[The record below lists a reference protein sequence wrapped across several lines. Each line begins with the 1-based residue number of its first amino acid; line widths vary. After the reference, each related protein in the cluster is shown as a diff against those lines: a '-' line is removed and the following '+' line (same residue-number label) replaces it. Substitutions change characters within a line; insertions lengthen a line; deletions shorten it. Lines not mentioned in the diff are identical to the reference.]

1 MRVTANACHPFV
13 KFNLERNDDGNP
25 SAACRSALA
34 DATRLCPQRSRSY
47 DGIMGDT
54 RHAAR
59 RSDHNDGNAFDLTHD
74 PDNGI
79 DCNLFAKLALL
90 DRRVQYVIWNRKS
103 TTSILPC
110 LDGAPTPALRTIITC
125 MCPSKQNVATRRWA
139 GRGRRW
145 SRELTGNCADSI
157 EKAAQCAA
165 FSER

>member
-1 MRVTANACHPFV
+1 MA
-13 KFNLERNDDGNP
+13 NP

-90 DRRVQYVIWNRKS
+90 DRRVQYVIWNRKIYNVDLAVS
-103 TTSILPC
+103 GWRPYTGSPHDHHMHVSIKAECRNQAMGWP
-110 LDGAPTPALRTIITC
+110 
-125 MCPSKQNVATRRWA
+125 WA
-139 GRGRRW
+139 
-145 SRELTGNCADSI
+145 SLES
-157 EKAAQCAA
+157 
-165 FSER
+165 